1 MLMCNLDGP
10 WAGIDTAC
18 KAAAEMIEVDGPI
31 LETNGT
37 KA

>member
-10 WAGIDTAC
+10 CAGIG